1 MAGPALDDLPPL
13 HGGIMGY
20 LGYDVVREV
29 EHLPDVPPDDQGH
42 PDAMVSVIGQL
53 AAYDHWRQRATLI
66 ENVLVEPGLADDEL
80 DRRYDAASCASTSSP
95 PTAPAR
101 STSRSSI
108 RPTPTIRCP
117 TSDR

>member
-1 MAGPALDDLPPL
+1 
-13 HGGIMGY
+13 MGY

-80 DRRYDAASCASTSSP
+80 DRRYDAAAG
-95 PTAPAR
+95 PAR
-101 STSRSSI
+101 RAGLRR
-108 RPTPTIRCP
+108 RPP
-117 TSDR
+117 DRRAAARAARPG